1 MKNKNF
7 IIIVIGQIISLF
19 GNAIQRFSMSLYLL
33 EFTGSTATFA
43 NILAIS
49 TIPYILFA
57 PIAGTLSDRVNK
69 KKIMVYLDFFC
80 SALIGGYAII
90 LLNGRDHEVIVAV
103 VMFMLSICFTL
114 YGPAVTASIPQIVE
128 EDKLTSANGVIN
140 QVGSIVNFAGP
151 ILAGV
156 LYGIVGIK
164 AIVIINAIS
173 FFVSAIMEL
182 FLDIP
187 DVVVSEEVESK
198 LQSKVESNNVVTL
211 EKNAVPTEVESKV
224 GLNDVVTLEKN
235 IVTTELATT
244 MLDSRTSEL
253 EERVAASLRSEEN
266 EEVAVIS
273 ENAKDIIKGNKEVVT
288 VSEVIKENKE
298 AKIKFENIKGNSDKS
313 KILSMEFIKNSFID
327 MGKTFK
333 YLSKDK
339 KVVLGIIASYALCNI
354 FLVPVLTI
362 LAPYFINIFLG
373 LPSEIYG
380 IVEGIC
386 VLGMILG
393 GFWISVKP
401 NMFKIK
407 KVHYTYFPMVAG
419 VILMSTLGGIKANN
433 YTIAFLFAIGGLAIM
448 MSLSLSN
455 VLTLTFIQKE
465 VPLEMLGRVSAFS
478 TAIATISVAPGQLL
492 YGQIIDTGMPIGVI
506 LLITAIANIALI
518 MFVKWNVREVK

>member
-57 PIAGTLSDRVNK
+57 PIAGMLSDRVNK

-80 SALIGGYAII
+80 SFLIGGYAII
-90 LLNGRDHEVIVAV
+90 LLNGRDHEVIVAI

-114 YGPAVTASIPQIVE
+114 YGPAVTSSIPQIVE

-173 FFVSAIMEL
+173 FFASAIMEL

-187 DVVVSEEVESK
+187 DLVVNEDVESK

-235 IVTTELATT
+235 IVTTEVAVSA
-244 MLDSRTSEL
+244 LDIKESAKVT
-253 EERVAASLRSEEN
+253 
-266 EEVAVIS
+266 VIS
-273 ENAKDIIKGNKEVVT
+273 EKAKEDIRGK
-288 VSEVIKENKE
+288 KE
-298 AKIKFENIKGNSDKS
+298 AAIASENIKGTAKREE
-313 KILSMEFIKNSFID
+313 KVLSIEFIKNSFID

-333 YLSKDK
+333 YLSKEK

-407 KVHYTYFPMVAG
+407 KVHYTYLPMVAG

-478 TAIATISVAPGQLL
+478 TAVATISVAPGQLL
-492 YGQIIDTGMPIGVI
+492 YGQIIDTGMPIGLI
-506 LLITAIANIALI
+506 LLITAIANIVLV
-518 MFVKWNVREVK
+518 MFVKWNVREIN

>member
-57 PIAGTLSDRVNK
+57 PIAGMLSDRVNK

-80 SALIGGYAII
+80 SFLIGGYAII
-90 LLNGRDHEVIVAV
+90 LLNGRDHEVIVAI

-114 YGPAVTASIPQIVE
+114 YGPAVTSSIPQIVE

-173 FFVSAIMEL
+173 FFASAIMEL

-187 DVVVSEEVESK
+187 DLVVNEDVESK

-235 IVTTELATT
+235 IVTTEVAVSA
-244 MLDSRTSEL
+244 LDIKESAKVT
-253 EERVAASLRSEEN
+253 
-266 EEVAVIS
+266 VIS
-273 ENAKDIIKGNKEVVT
+273 EKAKEDIRGK
-288 VSEVIKENKE
+288 KE
-298 AKIKFENIKGNSDKS
+298 AAIASENIKGTAKREE
-313 KILSMEFIKNSFID
+313 KVLSIEFIKNSFID

-333 YLSKDK
+333 YLSKEK

-407 KVHYTYFPMVAG
+407 KVHYTYLPMVAG
-419 VILMSTLGGIKANN
+419 VILMSTLDGIKANN

-478 TAIATISVAPGQLL
+478 TAVATISVAPGQLL
-492 YGQIIDTGMPIGVI
+492 YGQIIDTGMPIGLI
-506 LLITAIANIALI
+506 LLITAIANIVLV
-518 MFVKWNVREVK
+518 MFVKWNVREIK

>member
-57 PIAGTLSDRVNK
+57 PIAGMLSDRVNK

-80 SALIGGYAII
+80 SFLIGGYAII
-90 LLNGRDHEVIVAV
+90 LLNGRDHEVIVAI

-114 YGPAVTASIPQIVE
+114 YGPAVTSSIPQIVE

-173 FFVSAIMEL
+173 FFASAIMEL

-187 DVVVSEEVESK
+187 DLVVNED
-198 LQSKVESNNVVTL
+198 VESNNVVTL
-211 EKNAVPTEVESKV
+211 EKN
-224 GLNDVVTLEKN
+224 
-235 IVTTELATT
+235 IVTTE
-244 MLDSRTSEL
+244 
-253 EERVAASLRSEEN
+253 
-266 EEVAVIS
+266 VAVSALDIKESAKVTIIS
-273 ENAKDIIKGNKEVVT
+273 EKAKEDIRGKKEAAIA
-288 VSEVIKENKE
+288 SEGIKENKK
-298 AKIKFENIKGNSDKS
+298 ATMASENIKGTAKREE
-313 KILSMEFIKNSFID
+313 KILSIEFIKNSFID

-333 YLSKDK
+333 YLSKEK
-339 KVVLGIIASYALCNI
+339 KVVLGIIASYSLCNI

-407 KVHYTYFPMVAG
+407 KVHYTYLPMVAG
-419 VILMSTLGGIKANN
+419 VILMSTLDGIKANN

-478 TAIATISVAPGQLL
+478 TAVATISVAPGQLL
-492 YGQIIDTGMPIGVI
+492 YGQIIDTGMPIGLI
-506 LLITAIANIALI
+506 LLITAIANIVLV
-518 MFVKWNVREVK
+518 MFVKWNVREIN